1 MVGRIQYDGTFAT
14 VNPATGTASRADLT
28 VSAAPVGSEMPERAI
43 TGATKDQHVPPEMQG
58 HVAVLGGIRRAMD
71 GIHRAEADDRRLEE
85 LAAKLVLGGERL
97 QETGELDPAA
107 RKEVEEALRAIEDF
121 GRDPGGTGDERVQ
134 APPLLGAK
142 PTDEPSAPRRRKTDA
157 ADAPDVS
164 ASKAQVLRRIHDAL
178 SRIGTLRTK
187 MQGDR
192 DGQYEQLL
200 TLNSSV
206 SGLNFARTR
215 LADTS
220 FSIATA
226 AEAVDQIL
234 VGIKTAV
241 VAHGRISPDLVRLVL

>member
-1 MVGRIQYDGTFAT
+1 MVGRIQSDGTFA
-14 VNPATGTASRADLT
+14 PAHPAAGTASRADLA
-28 VSAAPVGSEMPERAI
+28 VSAAPAGSEPTDRVI
-43 TGATKDQHVPPEMQG
+43 TAVARDQHVPPEMHS
-58 HVAVLGGIRRAMD
+58 HVAVLGGIRSAVEGM
-71 GIHRAEADDRRLEE
+71 HRAEVDDRRLEE

-97 QETGELDPAA
+97 RAKGELDPAA
-107 RKEVEEALRAIEDF
+107 RKEIEEALNAIADF
-121 GRDPGGTGDERVQ
+121 GREAGGTDGEHDH
-134 APPLLGAK
+134 APPVLGAAS
-142 PTDEPSAPRRRKTDA
+142 TEEPRESRRRKSEPA
-157 ADAPDVS
+157 HSPDVS

-187 MQGDR
+187 VQGEREGHYD
-192 DGQYEQLL
+192 QLL

-234 VGIKTAV
+234 VGVKTAV

>member
-14 VNPATGTASRADLT
+14 AHPATGTTSRADLA
-28 VSAAPVGSEMPERAI
+28 VSTAAGGSELPERVI
-43 TGATKDQHVPPEMQG
+43 TAVARDQHVPPEMHT
-58 HVAVLGGIRRAMD
+58 HVAVLGGIRSAMD
-71 GIHRAEADDRRLEE
+71 GMHRAEADDRRLEE

-97 QETGELDPAA
+97 RATGELDPAA
-107 RKEVEEALRAIEDF
+107 RKDVEEALSALDEF
-121 GRDPGGTGDERVQ
+121 GRESDGTDGERVQ
-134 APPLLGAK
+134 APPLLGAD
-142 PTDEPSAPRRRKTDA
+142 PAEDPPAPRRRKTEA
-157 ADAPDVS
+157 ANAPDVS

-187 MQGDR
+187 VQGER
-192 DGQYEQLL
+192 EGSYEQLL

-241 VAHGRISPDLVRLVL
+241 VAHGRVSPDLVRLVL